1 MHHRLAPS
9 SARGLL
15 YVALAGVAWGTG
27 GPTGALLFQHSGLGS
42 TAISFWRLFG
52 GALWL
57 ALACRLLRRGPVVQQ
72 FAAAP
77 LRYLLSG
84 LGLAVCQLGY
94 FAAIPRVGVAV
105 ATVIALGAGPL
116 LIALGAR
123 ERITVTLLL
132 ALAGL
137 ALLISGGGGTGS
149 GVSILGIAC
158 SLLSAAGYALNTL
171 LNRDQQ
177 DPITS
182 SFLGFGAGAVLL
194 LPLAMTTG
202 LTPAPASWPLLAYFG
217 LVPTALAYALFYTG
231 LRSIR
236 ASTAAVI
243 ALIEPLLA
251 ALIGVLA
258 FHEHLT
264 PLGLTGA
271 GVLLVAVVL
280 QAKRE

>member
-42 TAISFWRLFG
+42 TAVSFWRLLG

-57 ALACRLLRRGPVVQQ
+57 ALACRLLRRGPIVQQ
-72 FAAAP
+72 LAASP

-123 ERITVTLLL
+123 ERITCTLLL
-132 ALAGL
+132 ALVGL
-137 ALLISGGGGTGS
+137 ALLVSGGGGTGS
-149 GVSILGIAC
+149 GAVVGIAC

-171 LNRDQQ
+171 LNRNQQ

-182 SFLGFGAGAVLL
+182 SFLGFAAGATLL

-202 LTPAPASWPLLAYFG
+202 LVPTPISWPLLAYFG
-217 LVPTALAYALFYTG
+217 LVPTALAYALFYSG
-231 LRSIR
+231 LRAIR

-264 PLGLTGA
+264 PLSLTGA
-271 GVLLVAVVL
+271 GVLLVAVLL
-280 QAKRE
+280 QARRE

>member
-27 GPTGALLFQHSGLGS
+27 SPTGALLFQYSGLDS
-42 TAISFWRLFG
+42 TAISFWRVLG
-52 GALWL
+52 GAFWL
-57 ALACRLLRRGPVVQQ
+57 AIACQVLARGPIIQQ

-77 LRYLLSG
+77 MRYLLSG

-105 ATVIALGAGPL
+105 ATVVSLGAGPVF
-116 LIALGAR
+116 IALGAR
-123 ERITVTLLL
+123 ERITSTLLIAVL
-132 ALAGL
+132 GL
-137 ALLISGGGGTGS
+137 GLLVS
-149 GVSILGIAC
+149 GVSGGIGDASLLGIAF
-158 SLLSAAGYALNTL
+158 SLLSAAGYALTTL
-171 LNRDQQ
+171 LNREQQ
-177 DPITS
+177 DPVTS
-182 SFLGFGAGAVLL
+182 AFLGFSTGALIL
-194 LPLAMTTG
+194 LPLAMTG
-202 LTPAPASWPLLAYFG
+202 DLVPAPVSWPLVAYFG

-231 LRSIR
+231 LRAIR

-251 ALIGVLA
+251 AAIGVLA

-264 PLGLTGA
+264 ALSLAGGA
-271 GVLLVAVVL
+271 VLLAAVVL
-280 QAKRE
+280 QALRE

>member
-15 YVALAGVAWGTG
+15 YVALAGIAWGTG
-27 GPTGALLFQHSGLGS
+27 GPTGALLFQHSGLNS
-42 TAISFWRLFG
+42 TAISFWRLLG

-57 ALACRLLRRGPVVQQ
+57 AVACRLLGRGPIVQQ

-77 LRYLLSG
+77 MRYLLSG

-94 FAAIPRVGVAV
+94 FAAIPRIGVAV
-105 ATVIALGAGPL
+105 STVIALGAGPL
-116 LIALGAR
+116 FIALGAR
-123 ERITVTLLL
+123 ERITSTLLL
-132 ALAGL
+132 AVLGL
-137 ALLISGGGGTGS
+137 GLLVSGSDGSGGS
-149 GVSILGIAC
+149 PVAGVAL
-158 SLLSAAGYALNTL
+158 SLLSAAGYALTTL

-177 DPITS
+177 DPLTS
-182 SFLGFGAGAVLL
+182 AFLGFATGAFIL
-194 LPLAMTTG
+194 LPLAMTG
-202 LTPAPASWPLLAYFG
+202 GVAPAIGSWPLLAYFG

-231 LRSIR
+231 LRAVR

-251 ALIGVLA
+251 ALIGMLA

-264 PLGLTGA
+264 TLSLVGA
-271 GVLLVAVVL
+271 AVLLAAVLL
-280 QAKRE
+280 QARRE

>member
-15 YVALAGVAWGTG
+15 YVALAGIAWGTG
-27 GPTGALLFQHSGLGS
+27 GPTGALLFQSSGLNS
-42 TAISFWRLFG
+42 TAISFWRLLSG
-52 GALWL
+52 GVWL
-57 ALACRLLRRGPVVQQ
+57 TIACRLLGRGPIVQQ
-72 FAAAP
+72 FMAAP
-77 LRYLLSG
+77 LRYTLSG

-105 ATVIALGAGPL
+105 ATVVSLGVGPL
-116 LIALGAR
+116 FIALGAR
-123 ERITVTLLL
+123 ERITGTLLL
-132 ALAGL
+132 AVLGL
-137 ALLISGGGGTGS
+137 ALLVSGSGGPGGAS
-149 GVSILGIAC
+149 VAGIVF
-158 SLLSAAGYALNTL
+158 SLLSAAGYALTTL
-171 LNRDQQ
+171 LNRDEQ

-182 SFLGFGAGAVLL
+182 ALLGFTTGALIL
-194 LPLAMTTG
+194 LPLAMTG
-202 LTPAPASWPLLAYFG
+202 GITPTPASWPLLAYFG

-231 LRSIR
+231 LRVIR

-264 PLGLTGA
+264 PLSLVGA
-271 GVLLVAVVL
+271 AVLLAAVLL
-280 QAKRE
+280 QARRE

>member
-9 SARGLL
+9 TARGLL

-27 GPTGALLFQHSGLGS
+27 GPTGALLFQYSGLNS
-42 TAISFWRLFG
+42 TAISFWRLLG
-52 GALWL
+52 GAVWL
-57 ALACRLLRRGPVVQQ
+57 AIACGVLARDPIIQQ

-77 LRYLLSG
+77 MRYLLSG

-105 ATVIALGAGPL
+105 ATVISLGAGPVF
-116 LIALGAR
+116 IALGAR
-123 ERITVTLLL
+123 ERITSTLLVAVL
-132 ALAGL
+132 GL
-137 ALLISGGGGTGS
+137 ALLISGGGGTGHGS
-149 GVSILGIAC
+149 LPGIAL
-158 SLLSAAGYALNTL
+158 SLLSAAGYALTTL

-182 SFLGFGAGAVLL
+182 AFLGFTAGAIIL
-194 LPLAMTTG
+194 LPLAMTGG
-202 LTPAPASWPLLAYFG
+202 LTPAPVSWPLLAYFG

-231 LRSIR
+231 LRAIR

-251 ALIGVLA
+251 AAIGVLA

-264 PLGLTGA
+264 TLSLIGA
-271 GVLLVAVVL
+271 AVLLAAVVL
-280 QAKRE
+280 QAMRE